1 MQCGPST
8 LDLPARPAVT
18 GPKPGSDPHHPPPGK
33 VATAVAQ
40 RRNTA
45 QRAAI
50 LHVLKGT
57 DEFLSAQE
65 LHTTLRSGG
74 SSIGLATVYRALQ
87 DMAGGGDLDTVR
99 TKTGEVLYR
108 QCAQPRH
115 HHHLVC
121 RVCGRTQEVEAPSV
135 ERWARSVAAEFGYT
149 DINHEVELFG
159 VCPDCSAE
167 RAQAATGS

>member
-1 MQCGPST
+1 
-8 LDLPARPAVT
+8 
-18 GPKPGSDPHHPPPGK
+18 
-33 VATAVAQ
+33 VAQ

-45 QRAAI
+45 QRAA
-50 LHVLKGT
+50 VLDVLAGT

-65 LHTTLRSGG
+65 LHTTLRSAG

-87 DMAGGGDLDTVR
+87 DMAGAGDLDTVR
-99 TKTGEVLYR
+99 TESGEVLYR

-135 ERWARSVAAEFGYT
+135 ERWARTVAAEFGYS

-159 VCPDCSAE
+159 VCPACTNQA
-167 RAQAATGS
+167 AQVEQAAPAATGN